1 MQHVMMPFYQH
12 TKNGRTF
19 YDLEKNYFSAKSLI
33 LFFFRLNLS
42 YDVVKMRFDIFVIE
56 EFSFFVKI
64 KKMLNPCSG

>member
-1 MQHVMMPFYQH
+1 MSTEWTIVP
-12 TKNGRTF
+12 G
-19 YDLEKNYFSAKSLI
+19 ELI